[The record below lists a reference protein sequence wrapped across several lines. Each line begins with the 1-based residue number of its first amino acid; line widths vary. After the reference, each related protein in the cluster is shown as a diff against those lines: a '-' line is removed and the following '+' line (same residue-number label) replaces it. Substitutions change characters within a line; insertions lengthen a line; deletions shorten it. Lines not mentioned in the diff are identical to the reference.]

1 MNGDTPSSTPSR
13 ASTTEPQAFPG
24 GDAFLPLV
32 LIALSLILVFIWQLT
47 NISKQRSSL
56 RASQEQYE
64 AAAQNAATQLDQQIP
79 QSRAVQAKLESL
91 VTDVLNLAKEGDAD
105 AKAIKEKYKIEQ
117 QGAAAGAVS
126 ASPSPA
132 ASR

>member
-1 MNGDTPSSTPSR
+1 MNGDTPSSSTSSR
-13 ASTTEPQAFPG
+13 ASDPDSPSFDRS
-24 GDAFLPLV
+24 DAFLPLV

-47 NISKQRSSL
+47 NLSKQRTNL

-64 AAAQNAATQLDQQIP
+64 AAFRNTIPQLDQQLQ

-91 VTDVLNLAKEGDAD
+91 VTDVLNLAKDGDTD
-105 AKAIKEKYKIEQ
+105 AKAIVDKYKIQQ
-117 QGAAAGAVS
+117 QGTPAAAT

>member
-1 MNGDTPSSTPSR
+1 MNGDLSSSASSR
-13 ASTTEPQAFPG
+13 GFDTDSRSSASS
-24 GDAFLPLV
+24 DAFLPLV
-32 LIALSLILVFIWQLT
+32 LIALSVILFFIWQLRT
-47 NISKQRSSL
+47 VSKQREAL
-56 RASQEQYE
+56 RATQETYE
-64 AAAQNAATQLDQQIP
+64 AAYRNTIPQLDQQIQ

-117 QGAAAGAVS
+117 QSNTPAAA